1 MPARTAR
8 GGAAALGRACCRWM
22 NDLTGTTGASFL
34 LLASSLA
41 AAAVLMW
48 FVRPES
54 RPPAPEPSGRFVP
67 RTPESE
73 PAATR

>member
-1 MPARTAR
+1 
-8 GGAAALGRACCRWM
+8 M

-34 LLASSLA
+34 LLAGSLA

-48 FVRPES
+48 FVRAAS
-54 RPPAPEPSGRFVP
+54 RPPAAEPSGRFVRRAP
-67 RTPESE
+67 ASE

>member
-1 MPARTAR
+1 
-8 GGAAALGRACCRWM
+8 M

-34 LLASSLA
+34 LLAGSLA

-54 RPPAPEPSGRFVP
+54 RPPAARSDRFV
-67 RTPESE
+67 RRAQEA
-73 PAATR
+73 PATADVG

>member
-1 MPARTAR
+1 
-8 GGAAALGRACCRWM
+8 M

-34 LLASSLA
+34 LLAGSLA

-54 RPPAPEPSGRFVP
+54 RPPAAEPSGRFVRRSP
-67 RTPESE
+67 EPTATASRT
-73 PAATR
+73 